1 MNGTNCSAQ
10 VVKLIDVM
18 DQVQVN
24 LAGACL
30 TAPIDVKIMITFEE
44 SGLRLKGGDVAKL
57 TTFDDFNSLLDRRVI
72 ALMMSRQK
80 WKAQGFGTV

>member
-1 MNGTNCSAQ
+1 MKQIN
-10 VVKLIDVM
+10 VV

-24 LAGACL
+24 RASARLA
-30 TAPIDVKIMITFEE
+30 APIDVKIMITFEE